1 MLSRIITGF
10 VLMSAMAVAQSA
22 PAPKPGAASPNGVKI
37 ADTAAAAET
46 KSTDGKPAPSRRRD
60 PFVSIIQTRSVAGPA
75 CATGKKCLII
85 NQIVLKGIVKSPEG
99 MLALVEN
106 GQRKSYFLRENDPVF
121 NGQVVR
127 ITPDS
132 IVFRERVV
140 DRLGREIK
148 RDIVK
153 TLPGAKPA

>member
-1 MLSRIITGF
+1 MLSRIVTGF

-22 PAPKPGAASPNGVKI
+22 PAPKPGAASPNGVK
-37 ADTAAAAET
+37 TENTPAANGAQR
-46 KSTDGKPAPSRRRD
+46 TDNKPAPSRRRD
-60 PFVSIIQTRSVAGPA
+60 PFISIIQTRSVSGPS
-75 CATGKKCLII
+75 CAAGKKCLII
-85 NQIVLKGIVKSPEG
+85 NQIVLKGIVQSQEG

-127 ITPDS
+127 ISRDS